1 MRCPTCGK
9 TAKKVK
15 SKKYPNW
22 FYCNNPSCNRTVFE
36 AETGVT
42 PRLPIGTDEARD
54 STLTKE

>member
-36 AETGVT
+36 AETGAK
-42 PRLPIGTDEARD
+42 EAR
-54 STLTKE
+54 